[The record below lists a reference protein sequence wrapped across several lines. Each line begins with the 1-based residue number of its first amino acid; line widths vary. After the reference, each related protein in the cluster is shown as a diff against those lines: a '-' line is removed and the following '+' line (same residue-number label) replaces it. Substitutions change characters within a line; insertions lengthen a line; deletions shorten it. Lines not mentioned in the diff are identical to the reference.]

1 MGHFGKVKGRHKLIG
16 IDIPGRPRAVLLC
29 LLRQED
35 SGRDAYYVLAERD
48 GASPLKWRSMVRD
61 NSARR
66 LKDEFIGNIVE
77 SRDVDELDVEM
88 ILFCAAEVSKA

>member
-1 MGHFGKVKGRHKLIG
+1 MSHLGKIKGKHKLIG

-29 LLRQED
+29 LLQRDD
-35 SGRDAYYVLAERD
+35 SGREAYYVLAERD
-48 GASPLKWRSMVRD
+48 GPSSLKWRSMVKD
-61 NSARR
+61 NSVRR

-77 SRDVDELDVEM
+77 SRDVDELDVET